1 MHFRHTNRNADIT
14 RHLAVEAARIMD
26 DQGIQEFSIA
36 KRKAAE
42 RLNIRDP
49 SLWPK
54 NTDIEEALLEHRRLF
69 NHDNN
74 VNTLHELRSCA
85 FRLMQLLQQF
95 QPYLVGSV
103 LSGSADQH
111 SEICLHVFTDE
122 PEQVLL
128 HLLERGIHAQHA
140 EKKTQLTSDRL
151 ITLPCFKFVAGQH
164 PIELV
169 VFPVTGLRQAPISPV
184 NHKPMLRAN
193 LQAVKDLLK

>member
-14 RHLAVEAARIMD
+14 RRLAVEAARIMA
-26 DQGIQEFSIA
+26 DQSIQDFSIA

-69 NHDNN
+69 NLDNN
-74 VNTLHELRSCA
+74 LNTLHELRRCA

-95 QPYLVGSV
+95 QPHLVGSV
-103 LSGSADQH
+103 LSGSADRH

-128 HLLERGIHAQHA
+128 HLLERGIQSQHA
-140 EKKTQLTSDRL
+140 EKKAQLTSDRL
-151 ITLPCFKFVAGQH
+151 ITLPCFKFIAGQH

-169 VFPVTGLRQAPISPV
+169 VFPVTGLKQAPISPV